1 VQDLSQ
7 LLHARVGV
15 VQEQERNMYSTRTAS
30 LALLP
35 LLAGVALG
43 DAYANNQ
50 NPIVV
55 DSPQVAANFPDIE
68 GVEILAPAFLNPET
82 VPSTWSN
89 GTSGPTP
96 QSTLGKI

>member
-1 VQDLSQ
+1 MFDTIRGPRAIYV
-7 LLHARVGV
+7 
-15 VQEQERNMYSTRTAS
+15 
-30 LALLP
+30 LP
-35 LLAGVALG
+35 LLVGVALG

-68 GVEILAPAFLNPET
+68 GIKILAPAFLNPET
-82 VPSTWSN
+82 VPSTWLN

-96 QSTLGKI
+96 QSTLGKIRALEFSPYTD